1 MSSITTKIS
10 YLVPVAEGSITV
22 LLIQEDKRMD
32 DKMIRTVL
40 LNILNIMYYFECVLL
55 NKKSNT
61 SIMMVSRDAL
71 SLMVSKGKA
80 NVHAL

>member
-1 MSSITTKIS
+1 VSSITTKIS

-40 LNILNIMYYFECVLL
+40 LNILNIVY
-55 NKKSNT
+55 
-61 SIMMVSRDAL
+61 IL
-71 SLMVSKGKA
+71 SVFY
-80 NVHAL
+80 